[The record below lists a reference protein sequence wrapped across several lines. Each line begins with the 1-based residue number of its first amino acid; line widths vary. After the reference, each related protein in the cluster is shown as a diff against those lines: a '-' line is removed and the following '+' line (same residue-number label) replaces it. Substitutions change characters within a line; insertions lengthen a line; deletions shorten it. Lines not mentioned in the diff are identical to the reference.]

1 MTDLVDLCLKTLLGY
16 GLSAVTKRLN
26 ERDEKDIFAYIL
38 IKWAELVM
46 KNNILAFDE
55 KTIK

>member
-16 GLSAVTKRLN
+16 GLSALTKRLN

-38 IKWAELVM
+38 IKWAELVL
-46 KNNILAFDE
+46 KNNILALM
-55 KTIK
+55 KKL